1 MWCDMTRHHVHKH
14 DQHYSHDPDH
24 DHGPDHSHSH
34 GVGHNHPHGDH
45 LHSHIHGQ
53 GDKARAEELKILSAS
68 FVEGFR
74 SAEDK
79 TSYLRLS
86 GIPFQQKGQDG
97 LTLNLV
103 DATIIS
109 NWQIGTASPAFGSRE
124 LAYLPFPG
132 PMVEARETM
141 NFVYVSLTER
151 VDMDLLTLLNQRT
164 DILEK
169 GHTHDH

>member
-1 MWCDMTRHHVHKH
+1 MTRHHSHKH
-14 DQHYSHDPDH
+14 PHHHRHDQGH
-24 DHGPDHSHSH
+24 DHQHDQGRAH
-34 GVGHNHPHGDH
+34 GVGHNHPQGDH
-45 LHSHIHGQ
+45 LHSHIHGH
-53 GDKARAEELKILSAS
+53 GDQARSDELKILSAS

-74 SAEDK
+74 RAEDK

-86 GIPFQQKGQDG
+86 GIPFQQTGKDG

-103 DATIIS
+103 DAMIIS

-124 LAYLPFPG
+124 LAYMPFPG

-151 VDMDLLTLLNQRT
+151 ADIDLLTLLSERT

>member
-1 MWCDMTRHHVHKH
+1 MSK
-14 DQHYSHDPDH
+14 
-24 DHGPDHSHSH
+24 DHSHTH
-34 GVGHNHPHGDH
+34 HHDDHAQDTGGVGHNHAHADH
-45 LHSHIHGQ
+45 LHSHVHGQ
-53 GDKARAEELKILSAS
+53 SDAAHAQELKVLSTS

-74 SAEDK
+74 TAEDK

-86 GIPFQQKGQDG
+86 GIPFQRPGADG

-109 NWQIGTASPAFGSRE
+109 NWQVGTACPAFGSRE

-151 VDMDLLTLLNQRT
+151 ADMDLLTLLSERS
-164 DILEK
+164 DIIEK
-169 GHTHDH
+169 GHHHHDH

>member
-1 MWCDMTRHHVHKH
+1 MSKHH
-14 DQHYSHDPDH
+14 SHT
-24 DHGPDHSHSH
+24 DHSHH
-34 GVGHNHPHGDH
+34 HDHTQDMGGVGHNHAQADH
-45 LHSHIHGQ
+45 LHSHVHGQ
-53 GDKARAEELKILSAS
+53 SDAAHADQLKVLSSS

-86 GIPFQQKGQDG
+86 GIPFQRSGADG

-132 PMVEARETM
+132 PMVDARETM

-151 VDMDLLTLLNQRT
+151 ADIDLLTLLSERS
-164 DILEK
+164 DIIEK
-169 GHTHDH
+169 GHHQHDH